1 MRSSKARDARQKQRG
16 KSNAAKA
23 TRQRH
28 VRFSRTSY
36 IMTPVWFPWMFVGG
50 LLFIVL
56 SFIGAKYKEK
66 EYRSIQYL
74 QDFISGS
81 ILIAFTGVLIP
92 DVFPAFPALSTLS
105 TMSALSALSLPTQDA
120 FDEMEMVQV
129 GPPRLMRR

>member
-1 MRSSKARDARQKQRG
+1 
-16 KSNAAKA
+16 
-23 TRQRH
+23 
-28 VRFSRTSY
+28 
-36 IMTPVWFPWMFVGG
+36 MFVGG
-50 LLFIVL
+50 ILFIVL

-105 TMSALSALSLPTQDA
+105 SFPSLPTQDA

>member
-1 MRSSKARDARQKQRG
+1 MRSSKTRDMRE
-16 KSNAAKA
+16 SD
-23 TRQRH
+23 
-28 VRFSRTSY
+28 VRFSRTFY

-50 LLFIVL
+50 ILFIVL

-66 EYRSIQYL
+66 EYRSIQFL

-92 DVFPAFPALSTLS
+92 DVFPAFPALS
-105 TMSALSALSLPTQDA
+105 MLSLPTQDA

>member
-1 MRSSKARDARQKQRG
+1 
-16 KSNAAKA
+16 
-23 TRQRH
+23 
-28 VRFSRTSY
+28 
-36 IMTPVWFPWMFVGG
+36 MFVGG
-50 LLFIVL
+50 ILFIVL

-92 DVFPAFPALSTLS
+92 DVFPAFPAFPT
-105 TMSALSALSLPTQDA
+105 ALSLPTQDA